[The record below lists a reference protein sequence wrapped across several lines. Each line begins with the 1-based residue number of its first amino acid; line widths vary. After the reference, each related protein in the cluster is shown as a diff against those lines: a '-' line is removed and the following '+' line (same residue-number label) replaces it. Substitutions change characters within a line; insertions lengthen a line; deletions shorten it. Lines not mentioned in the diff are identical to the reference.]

1 MEGFMATKNI
11 SRPGSARLKFH
22 AVSIVPGKQ
31 CCGQVQALQGVR
43 LLSAEAPRLPIVGC
57 TMAQQCQCRYQHHE
71 DRRGPSRRSGLHS
84 PKTSQWEH
92 TGGDRRRAVGRRDSD
107 YLEG

>member
-1 MEGFMATKNI
+1 MATRSI

-31 CCGQVQALQGVR
+31 CCEQVRAFQGVR
-43 LLSAEAPRLPIVGC
+43 VLSAEALRLPIVGC
-57 TMAQQCQCRYQHHE
+57 TMTQQCQCRYQHHE
-71 DRRGPSRRSGLHS
+71 DRRGRSRRSGLHAS
-84 PKTSQWEH
+84 KTSQLVH
-92 TGGDRRRAVGRRDSD
+92 TGGDRRRAIGRRDSD